1 MNLTQSKRLIGVFI
15 LEILKNHSD
24 EHQKLKQKDIIE
36 YLRKDYQMV
45 VDRKTV
51 LRNLQDLIACGEFD
65 IEYREVIR
73 KSRPDSEDEEATILT
88 DLWLVHDFSESE
100 YQMLVDSILYSRHIT
115 ASQAKDLIS
124 HLGKTVSHGISQ
136 RTPQFHQCKSVY
148 RTAEQ
153 DTFLNADQ
161 IRSAI
166 DEKKQI
172 RVIMREYQ
180 WNGRLEKK
188 PGETI
193 TVTPYYLASANG
205 FYYLIANNEDSGEIE
220 SIRIDRIDSVEKL
233 VTTHGTPMRETEF
246 RDTTLKKYM
255 TSHPF
260 LSSGKPVQAHVL
272 IDEGCIT
279 DITDTFGDAIDILE
293 MKDNRYTAAFYS
305 TEEDLFRWALLHADH
320 AIVLKPQHLRNR
332 LRKAAKSLSLAY
344 CVTNDDQVNAMVQK
358 TADGYGIL
366 AIVSR
371 DLTGQMGQ
379 IVPDS
384 IQHLDL
390 RNNTGCDMSFLKQQT
405 KLVSITVSNQLFDHP
420 DLLLSAPELEYVRL
434 INTGMTDISVRG
446 RLPLLKKVL
455 LHERNSNCIK
465 GLSELKGKEVIV
477 SEDLAQNIDLDSLR
491 AEGINIEALP
501 LRKMI
506 GACRET
512 MFFREKKRGDEI
524 NGLTE
529 NSYVPEQ
536 NA

>member
-1 MNLTQSKRLIGVFI
+1 MSLTQSKRLIGVFI
-15 LEILKNHSD
+15 LDILKNHSD
-24 EHQKLKQKDIIE
+24 ERQKLKQKDIIE
-36 YLRKDYQMV
+36 YLRKDYQMI

-73 KSRPDSEDEEATILT
+73 KSKPDSEEEATVLT
-88 DLWLVHDFSESE
+88 DIWLVPVFTESE
-100 YQMLVDSILYSRHIT
+100 YQILVDSILYSRHIT
-115 ASQAKDLIS
+115 ASQAKELIS
-124 HLGKTVSHGISQ
+124 HLGKTVSQGVSQ

-166 DEKKQI
+166 DEKRQI
-172 RVIMREYQ
+172 RVVLREYQ

-188 PGETI
+188 PGKAI
-193 TVTPYYLASANG
+193 IVTPYYLASANG
-205 FYYLIANNEDSGEIE
+205 FYYLISHNEDSGEID
-220 SIRIDRIDSVEKL
+220 SIRIDRIDSVETL
-233 VTTHGTPMRETEF
+233 DSNPGTPIRETEF
-246 RDTTLKKYM
+246 RNTTLKKYM
-255 TSHPF
+255 MSHPF
-260 LSSGKPVQAHVL
+260 LSSGKPILAHVL
-272 IDEGCIT
+272 IDDGSIT
-279 DITDTFGDAIDILE
+279 DITDTFGDAIDVLE
-293 MKDNRYTAAFYS
+293 KRDNRYTVAFYS
-305 TEEDLFRWALLHADH
+305 TEEDLFKWAFLHSDH

-332 LRKAAKSLSLAY
+332 LRKAAESLNNVY
-344 CVTNDDQVNAMVQK
+344 CVTNDDQVNTMVQK
-358 TADGYGIL
+358 AADGSGVL
-366 AIVSR
+366 AVMNR
-371 DLTGQMGQ
+371 DLTWQTSQ

-405 KLVSITVSNQLFDHP
+405 KLISITVSNQLFDHP
-420 DLLLSAPELEYVRL
+420 DLLLSAPALEYVRL
-434 INTGMTDISVRG
+434 INTGTTDISVLG

-491 AEGINIEALP
+491 AEGINIEVLP

-506 GACRET
+506 GTGRET
-512 MFFREKKRGDEI
+512 MFFRTKRG
-524 NGLTE
+524 TMK
-529 NSYVPEQ
+529 
-536 NA
+536 